1 MLEVFH
7 QGSILNPLMFKNYLR
22 DISICIITLIIAVSA
37 SHIKRHARSQYA
49 TGEWNPCFVWP
60 SGLLTIDRF
69 HKCLYAPVPYPT
81 KPSSEQKCTH
91 FEHIRTLLCVTP
103 LYDRQWRGALM
114 FSLICARINGWVNN
128 CAAGYLRRYR
138 AHYDAI
144 VMLYRWVYFML
155 YFINITLTCG
165 SFVYLFLLSC
175 V

>member
-1 MLEVFH
+1 MELLEVFP
-7 QGSILNPLMFKNYLR
+7 QESILNPLMFKNFLK

-69 HKCLYAPVPYPT
+69 HKCLNAPVPYPT
-81 KPSSEQKCTH
+81 KPSSEQS
-91 FEHIRTLLCVTP
+91 VTP

-138 AHYDAI
+138 AHYDVI
-144 VMLYRWVYFML
+144 VMLYRWVYFMQC
-155 YFINITLTCG
+155 FINITLTCG